1 MDLEG
6 VDLDRPARD
15 RGVGA
20 RRLSSLSG
28 ACARAADEPATTA
41 RTPTQMSCGFIART
55 TERKRMEPR
64 KPRKTRKER
73 GWLSSAYPLFLR
85 IFSFDFV
92 FFVVLLFN
100 GISSAVVPQLASDA
114 GLGSPL
120 AADPAAPALAQPGFR
135 LADDFAPDFTEALP
149 DLADGPLALAVD
161 AFARG
166 AADLALAFAAL
177 RNVGRS
183 DPDDFAFAPE
193 REEDEDLDLPR
204 EDEPVEAEPGE
215 IRSLMASSPLA
226 PALTTASAPS
236 TTVSPIER
244 RMPPAWR
251 PAPVAAF
258 FAAFAAG
265 LTAPAADLRARLSV
279 PLLLLFLP

>member
-1 MDLEG
+1 
-6 VDLDRPARD
+6 
-15 RGVGA
+15 
-20 RRLSSLSG
+20 
-28 ACARAADEPATTA
+28 
-41 RTPTQMSCGFIART
+41 
-55 TERKRMEPR
+55 
-64 KPRKTRKER
+64 
-73 GWLSSAYPLFLR
+73 
-85 IFSFDFV
+85 V
-92 FFVVLLFN
+92 FFAVLLFN
-100 GISSAVVPQLASDA
+100 GISSAVVPQLASDP

-120 AADPAAPALAQPGFR
+120 AAGPVAPAPAQPDFR
-135 LADDFAPDFTEALP
+135 LADDFAPDFAEALP

-166 AADLALAFAAL
+166 AADLALAFAAP

-193 REEDEDLDLPR
+193 REEDEDLALPR
-204 EDEPVEAEPGE
+204 EDDLVEAEPGE

-258 FAAFAAG
+258 LAAFAAG